1 MQFLGQLFPSLKSHW
16 KYSKEKAE
24 APQELTGVARGSNS
38 NSVHDKITSVY
49 PKKTVALAKIGVI
62 FLALLWFRDYSASTG
77 SAQPAGS
84 VWCTRMVRAWGVRR
98 VYIAVQVVSS
108 HPLLIRAVEKL
119 LARAYDVPVDTL
131 PPALSEAE
139 AIGQRSSPRL
149 FLLDGC
155 SLRTD
160 LGRLAERCRAAS
172 PGSKFLALLSP
183 ENGSQAEKTRLFYWG
198 IDGFVELH
206 KAWQTELPLA
216 IRAVLRGQP
225 WVPPEILMAFVKQAK
240 MLLDAQLLPGHSLTA
255 REGQVLQLLM
265 RRLTNKEISSA
276 LGISE
281 RTVKFHVSNILGKL
295 QLVDRR
301 GLLSDK
307 PVLRAFASGA

>member
-1 MQFLGQLFPSLKSHW
+1 LHAQ
-16 KYSKEKAE
+16 
-24 APQELTGVARGSNS
+24 GVS
-38 NSVHDKITSVY
+38 SVAIS
-49 PKKTVALAKIGVI
+49 
-62 FLALLWFRDYSASTG
+62 
-77 SAQPAGS
+77 
-84 VWCTRMVRAWGVRR
+84 
-98 VYIAVQVVSS
+98 VQVVSS
-108 HPLLIRAVEKL
+108 HPLLTRAVEKV
-119 LARAYDVPVDTL
+119 LARAKGFPIVTL
-131 PPALSEAE
+131 PPALNEAD
-139 AIGQRSSPRL
+139 AIGQSNYPRL
-149 FLLDGC
+149 LLLDGC

-183 ENGSQAEKTRLFYWG
+183 ENGRFAEKTRLFYWG
-198 IDGFVELH
+198 IDGFVDLH
-206 KAWQTELPLA
+206 ETWQTELPLA

-225 WVPPEILMAFVKQAK
+225 WVPPEILVAFVKQAK

-265 RRLTNKEISSA
+265 RRLTNKEVSNA

-295 QLVDRR
+295 QLEDRR

-307 PVLRAFASGA
+307 VALTAFASGA